1 MATLSVVLADDH
13 ALVRAGFKT
22 LLSDLGG
29 IEVVAETGDGL
40 ATVELVEM
48 HSPDL
53 VLMDISMPGLNG
65 LDAAVQINKSSPKTK
80 TIILSMHAS
89 ESYVRRALQS
99 GVSAYVL
106 KDGSP
111 DELKLAIRAVTQGEY
126 YLSPAVSKSVVQDYL
141 CNQNENDLDRLT
153 PRQREILQLLAEGKT
168 NKEVAR
174 LLDLSIKTVDTHR
187 SQIMTRLEI
196 HDITGL
202 VRFAIRNGL
211 VHMDLV

>member
-22 LLSDLGG
+22 LLSDIGD
-29 IEVVAETGDGL
+29 IEVVGETGDGL
-40 ATVELVEM
+40 AIVELVEM

-111 DELKLAIRAVTQGEY
+111 DELKLAIKAVTQGEY

-168 NKEVAR
+168 NKEIAR

-211 VHMDLV
+211 VHMDLI